1 MTLEIT
7 QADTEAILRL
17 ASAKPEAVSA
27 MARVMQEMILKID
40 QLEQRVGRLEIENQ
54 ALASRPAVERV
65 GE

>member
-27 MARVMQEMILKID
+27 MARIMQEMILKID
-40 QLEQRVGRLEIENQ
+40 QLEQRVGRLE
-54 ALASRPAVERV
+54 LAPRPAVERV